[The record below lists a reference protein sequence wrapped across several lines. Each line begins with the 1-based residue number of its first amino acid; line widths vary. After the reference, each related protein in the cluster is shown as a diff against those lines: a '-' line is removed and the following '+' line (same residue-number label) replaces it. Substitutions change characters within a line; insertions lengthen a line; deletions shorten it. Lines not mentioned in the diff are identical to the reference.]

1 MSLVAWRS
9 RAETVQDNAATYI
22 EQLYRVA
29 FNLTKS
35 KADADDLVQET
46 YVRALGHHEQF
57 KPGTNLK
64 AWLAKIL
71 YNLFVNRYHR
81 ERKTISIDQP
91 ANDDDTVWAD
101 RMVSDA
107 PGPETELLRTE
118 LGARLMEALKDLSE
132 EYATTIILV
141 DIGECS
147 YAEVAEIISCPIGTV
162 RSRLFRAR
170 SMLSGKL
177 REYVRNDQ

>member
-1 MSLVAWRS
+1 MSLIAWRS

-46 YVRALGHHEQF
+46 YVRALDHHDQF

-91 ANDDDTVWAD
+91 ASNEDSIWTD

-107 PGPETELLRTE
+107 PGPETEILRAE
-118 LGARLMEALKDLSE
+118 LGARLMDALKDLSE

-170 SMLSGKL
+170 SMLAGKL
-177 REYVRNDQ
+177 REYV